1 MVLPWVL
8 AAGAVLYLA
17 VATYVWRHR
26 RAVGA
31 PALVLLLLSAAVWT
45 LLSVVEISQ
54 PDPQVQERWGDV
66 KYVGIVTLP
75 PAFLAFA
82 LQYTGR
88 RRHLKRSWIAAL
100 AVEPILLMALL
111 AVPATHDL
119 VRYVPS
125 DAPIGRYAFVE

>member
-8 AAGAVLYLA
+8 AAGAVIYLA
-17 VATYVWRHR
+17 VAAYVWRHR

-31 PALVLLLLSAAVWT
+31 RALTLLLLSAAVWT
-45 LLSVVEISQ
+45 LLSVVEIAQ

-66 KYVGIVTLP
+66 KYVGIVVLP

-88 RRHLKRSWIAAL
+88 RRHLRRRWIAAL
-100 AVEPILLMALL
+100 AVEPLVLLVLL
-111 AVPATHDL
+111 WLPGTHDL
-119 VRYVPS
+119 
-125 DAPIGRYAFVE
+125 